1 MVLAELQIHNFAIIA
16 ELSVSFNPGLTVI
29 TGETGAGKSIL
40 VNAVNLL
47 LGSRGS
53 ADLIRS
59 GSKEATVAA
68 LFNLSHEGVLAAIPQ
83 ISNKLSGPEVLVKR
97 TLSTAGRNR
106 VYINDQLGTVGGLAE
121 LCRGLVSISGQHE
134 HQLFLE
140 PEAHLE
146 IIDRFGG
153 LEKEQEAYAQTF
165 GELRRLKG
173 ELVRL
178 NRLARERQ
186 EKEELR
192 RFQLEEIDRARIQMD
207 EEVHLEEERQRLR
220 HVENLQQGAATAH
233 QRLYSES
240 GAVLEEVSQCQR
252 ILADLGRL
260 DDALKPLAEALEG
273 IRHQVE
279 DVSITLRDYSQK
291 IQADPA
297 RLEWVEERLH
307 TLKRLMSKYD
317 GSTRTVL
324 AQADTLRNELQAAE
338 NDEIEIEA
346 KEKDLERVRQQALA
360 EAMKLSENRRDT
372 ASRFCRAVEESL
384 VSLDMPKCR
393 FEVRFDLEEGAE
405 GAKAHGVNTE
415 SIRVDEYLLN
425 EKGVDRAAFF
435 FSANPGEEPRP
446 MAKIA
451 SGGELSRIVLALK
464 ELLAKE
470 TVHETLVFDEVDAGI
485 GGRTA
490 DMVGQRLRALSSR
503 HQVVC
508 ITHLPQIACYGEY
521 HYVVRKSAR
530 RGRTITVMKEVG
542 GEERLE
548 EIARMLGG
556 AKVSVKTRAH
566 AKEMLKQ
573 AQESAGRGQRAAG
586 SQD

>member
-106 VYINDQLGTVGGLAE
+106 VHINDQLGTVGGLAE

-425 EKGVDRAAFF
+425 EKG
-435 FSANPGEEPRP
+435 
-446 MAKIA
+446 
-451 SGGELSRIVLALK
+451 
-464 ELLAKE
+464 
-470 TVHETLVFDEVDAGI
+470 
-485 GGRTA
+485 
-490 DMVGQRLRALSSR
+490 
-503 HQVVC
+503 
-508 ITHLPQIACYGEY
+508 
-521 HYVVRKSAR
+521 
-530 RGRTITVMKEVG
+530 
-542 GEERLE
+542 
-548 EIARMLGG
+548 
-556 AKVSVKTRAH
+556 
-566 AKEMLKQ
+566 
-573 AQESAGRGQRAAG
+573 
-586 SQD
+586 